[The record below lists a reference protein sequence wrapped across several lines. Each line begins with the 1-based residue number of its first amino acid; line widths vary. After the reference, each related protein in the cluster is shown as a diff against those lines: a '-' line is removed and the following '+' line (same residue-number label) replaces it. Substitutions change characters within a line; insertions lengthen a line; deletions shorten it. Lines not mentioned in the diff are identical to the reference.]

1 MTLSENPAALKEFR
15 RTTWKFQ
22 QTFQTPLKN
31 LQAFVST
38 IVSAAEPWRAG
49 CLTIEQAVF
58 EPGHLVALLAKNSIP
73 SRYER
78 GVSLTA
84 AGQEEIEALLCAV
97 LGDWID
103 FIFVPQ
109 PKSFAIYAD
118 HDEYTT
124 FYAQTRSNLNRVVK
138 ALSDRGFQIVQGY
151 EREL

>member
-1 MTLSENPAALKEFR
+1 MTLSENPGALKKFR
-15 RTTWKFQ
+15 RTAWKFL

-31 LQAFVST
+31 LPAFMST
-38 IVSAAEPWRAG
+38 IVRAREPWKTG
-49 CLTIEQAVF
+49 CLTIERAVF
-58 EPGHLVALLAKNSIP
+58 EPRHLIALLAKNSIP
-73 SRYER
+73 ARYER

-103 FIFVPQ
+103 FIFVRD

-124 FYAQTRSNLNRVVK
+124 FYARTRSNLNRVTET
-138 ALSDRGFQIVQGY
+138 LMHEGFQTVPDY
-151 EREL
+151 ERQL